1 MSKVR
6 PILYLL
12 LTLCLLTALPRPGRS
27 AQVAKPVQGPANRL
41 LQMEKKYQQLHSL
54 EFDFSQTTATN
65 GRIKAGLGQAVF
77 YRPFARSG
85 GGGATVD
92 AAAIMRWDYTEPTV
106 QTIINDG
113 KNLSIHTPQDKQ
125 LIVSPAG
132 EMEADITYAIFT
144 GTTSLLDAFEA
155 SPPDRNFLISAPPT
169 GLEAVLLTP
178 RKPHGQVKRIQ
189 LWLGSDLTLQRL
201 LMEDHFG
208 ALTELTFSRVRFN
221 TLPAGD
227 RREVES
233 LLKLDLAPGTETI
246 RQ

>member
-1 MSKVR
+1 MSNPR
-6 PILYLL
+6 PVLCLFL
-12 LTLCLLTALPRPGRS
+12 ALCLLTALPRLGWAAP
-27 AQVAKPVQGPANRL
+27 AVKAAQGPTNRL
-41 LQMEKKYQQLHSL
+41 VQMEKKYQQLHSL
-54 EFDFSQTTATN
+54 EFDFSQATATN
-65 GRIKAGLGQAVF
+65 GRIKAGRGQAVF
-77 YRPFARSG
+77 YRPFARPG
-85 GGGATVD
+85 GGGASVD
-92 AAAIMRWDYTEPTV
+92 AAALMRWDYTEPTA

-113 KNLSIHTPQDKQ
+113 KNLSIHSPEDKQ
-125 LIVSPAG
+125 LLVSPAG

-144 GTTSLLDAFEA
+144 GTTSLLDQFEA
-155 SPPDRNFLISAPPT
+155 GPPDRDFRINAPPT

-178 RKPHGQVKRIQ
+178 KKPHGQVKRIQ